1 MSSNVQLP
9 NVVDEKSFDE
19 NGNSNVKVNTLISPP
34 SNSPVDIQLVN
45 EKVSSFITNVFKNS
59 SVLNVS
65 DDVKNTIKLIN
76 EQAVST
82 VSSVNNILSEIL
94 DDNKLDITE
103 VPKLVLLVNILITS
117 DLKVLLESRKL
128 QVAEVICL
136 VEELLKLLIDKA
148 LVVVENNEKVFKLF
162 QSSVTLLKGAANIKD
177 EVSKIEEF
185 IINVLS
191 GKDIDTNKLNLDSN
205 VVELIKL
212 INTEARSV
220 IKLIKNTVNDV
231 LQDGKLDSSDVPK
244 LVLLITTLMNSDLKN
259 LLVGGKIKLDDI
271 VNLIKSLLKGLIDN
285 SLMVVD
291 NAQSMFKLFDASLE
305 LLKFKF
311 EVPSVSSLASLTQC
325 CVPIFAMLQKK
336 K

>member
-19 NGNSNVKVNTLISPP
+19 NENSNVKVNTLIST
-34 SNSPVDIQLVN
+34 SPVDIQLVN
-45 EKVSSFITNVFKNS
+45 EKISSFITNVFKNS

-76 EQAVST
+76 EQAAST
-82 VSSVNNILSEIL
+82 VSSVNTILSEIL

-117 DLKVLLESRKL
+117 DLKVLLENRKL

-148 LVVVENNEKVFKLF
+148 LVVVENNEQVFKLF
-162 QSSVTLLKGAANIKD
+162 KSSVTLLKGAANIKD

-191 GKDIDTNKLNLDSN
+191 GKDIDGNKLNLDSN

-212 INTEARSV
+212 INSEARSV
-220 IKLIKNTVNDV
+220 IKLIKNTVTDV
-231 LQDGKLDSSDVPK
+231 LEDGKLDSSDVPK
-244 LVLLITTLMNSDLKN
+244 LVLLITTLMNSELKN

-311 EVPSVSSLASLTQC
+311 EVPSVSSLASLNQC